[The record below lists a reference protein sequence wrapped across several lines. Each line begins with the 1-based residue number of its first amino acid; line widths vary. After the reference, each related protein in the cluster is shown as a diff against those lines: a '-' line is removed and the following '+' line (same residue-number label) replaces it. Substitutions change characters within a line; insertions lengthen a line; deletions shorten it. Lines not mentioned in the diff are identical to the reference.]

1 MNKPSEKLLQRAY
14 AQDASIY
21 QEMPEQV
28 VFPKDTLD
36 IIAAVKEAQASGKTI
51 TPRGAGTSLAGQC
64 VGGGIVMDTG
74 RHMNAILE
82 VNLEEGWVEVQPG
95 VVRDELNH
103 HLAPMGWFFGPN
115 TSTSNRCMMGG
126 MVGNNSSGST
136 SISYGTTREKLL
148 GLEVVTAGGDVLKIG
163 EIRSNAKSA
172 IPTKVLD
179 WEADWK
185 TAFTSENLSQ
195 FFPDSSIHRR
205 NTGYAIDL
213 LANDKEH
220 HNKWLNVLCGSE
232 GTLAITTKIRLQLD
246 PLPPKYVAVIAF
258 HYHTMD
264 AALGDT
270 PLFMERKPYQLELM
284 DRIILECT
292 RESKE
297 YAPYRSFVKGDPAAI
312 LLVEC
317 RGETEAQLDSAIEEM
332 KATQSYELTILR
344 GEESDKVWKL
354 RAAGLGLLS
363 NIPGDAKPVAC
374 IEDTAVRLDVLQEYI
389 REFDILMKKYGQ
401 QSVYYAHAGAG
412 ELHLRPL
419 LNLKTSEGVKLLYDI
434 SKSSAELVKKY
445 GGSLSGEHG
454 DGRVRAPFIKDFYGE
469 QVYPWMVSFKE
480 AWDPNGSLNAGKIV
494 HAKPMIED
502 LRYEA
507 DREEPVIDSLL
518 NFNPEGGFL
527 RAVEKCNGSGDC
539 RRLPHSGALMCPSYM
554 ASRDEW
560 DSTRGRANVLRSVL
574 TEQSTAGFT
583 APEVAEA
590 MQHCVGCKGCTKE
603 CPSGVDMAAMKL
615 EFLYQNRNKRTL
627 GDVAFAN
634 FHKAEKFLALRV
646 IINPLLQLGI
656 TKRLMGIAPERS
668 MPALA
673 SPAYMKAYTS
683 NFTAASAKNSPCPV
697 VLWVDEFTA
706 AQEPMLVG
714 KAIDVLNALDCTP
727 VVYYAPSGRALLSGG
742 FLPQAKTIAEN
753 AVRGLQHILQDLG
766 DVPILGLEASAV
778 LSAVDEY
785 TRLLDGSELEWVK
798 AHKFQTI
805 DHYLASYLTTIEAPQ
820 QKFNSYKEAILLH
833 VHCHQKSLENAGDTA
848 YVLQLLLGAKV
859 NRVKSS
865 CCGMAGGYGMK
876 KENYEMSTKMANL
889 VLIPNVEA
897 FEGDYIVATGTSC
910 RHQINDLAQRTAVH
924 LLDVLWDQLK
934 MDATAH
940 H

>member
-1 MNKPSEKLLQRAY
+1 MKKPSEKLLQRAY

-21 QEMPEQV
+21 QEMPDQV
-28 VFPKDTLD
+28 VFPKDVID
-36 IIAAVKEAQASGKTI
+36 IVTAVKSAQVSGKTI
-51 TPRGAGTSLAGQC
+51 IPRGAGTSLAGQC
-64 VGGGIVMDTG
+64 VGGGVVMDTG

-82 VNLEEGWVEVQPG
+82 INLEEGWAEVEPG
-95 VVRDELNH
+95 VVRDELNF

-148 GLEVVTAGGDVLKIG
+148 GLEVVTAGGDLIKIG
-163 EIRSNAKSA
+163 AIKSDA
-172 IPTKVLD
+172 GSDIPAKVLD
-179 WEADWK
+179 WDADWGK
-185 TAFTSENLSQ
+185 AFSSENLGQ

-213 LANDKEH
+213 LTDTKEH
-220 HNKWLNVLCGSE
+220 QNKWLDVLCGSE

-246 PLPPKYVAVIAF
+246 PLPPKHVAVIAF
-258 HYHTMD
+258 HYHSMD

-270 PLFMERKPYQLELM
+270 QLLMKRTPYQLELM

-297 YAPYRSFVKGDPAAI
+297 YAPYRSFVVGDPAAI

-317 RGETEAQLDSAIEEM
+317 RGETTVELDQAIEEM
-332 KATQSYELTILR
+332 TATQSYEQTVLR

-389 REFDILMKKYGQ
+389 REFDMLMQRYGQ

-419 LNLKTSEGVKLLYDI
+419 LNLKTSEGIKLLYDI

-454 DGRVRAPFIKDFYGE
+454 DGRVRAPFIKDFYGK

-480 AWDPNGSLNAGKIV
+480 AWDPNGLLNAGKIV
-494 HAKPMIED
+494 HAKPMTED
-502 LRYEA
+502 LRYQA

-518 NFNPEGGFL
+518 NFNSEGGFL

-554 ASRDEW
+554 ASREEW
-560 DSTRGRANVLRSVL
+560 DSTRGRANILRSVL

-615 EFLYQNRNKRTL
+615 EFLYQNRSNRTL
-627 GDVAFAN
+627 GDIAFAN
-634 FHKAEKFLALRV
+634 FHRAEKFLTLRAL
-646 IINPLLQLGI
+646 INPLLQLGL
-656 TKRLMGIAPERS
+656 TKRFLGIAPERS

-683 NFTAASAKNSPCPV
+683 GFTAAAAKNSLHPV

-706 AQEPMLVG
+706 AQEPVLVG
-714 KAIDVLNALDCTP
+714 KAIDVLTALGCTP
-727 VVYYAPSGRALLSGG
+727 VVFYAPSGRALLSGG
-742 FLPQAKTIAEN
+742 FLPQASAIAKS
-753 AVRGLQHILQDLG
+753 AVHGLQDLLQNLG
-766 DVPILGLEASAV
+766 EVPIIGLEASAV

-785 TRLLDGSELEWVK
+785 TRLLEGAELEWVK
-798 AHKFQTI
+798 ARKFQTV
-805 DHYLASYLTTIEAPQ
+805 DHFLASYLVTIDSPQ
-820 QKFNSYKEAILLH
+820 QKFHSYHEAILLH

-897 FEGDYIVATGTSC
+897 FDGEYVVATGTSC
-910 RHQINDLAQRTAVH
+910 RHQIQDLAQRTAVH
-924 LLDVLWDQLK
+924 LLDVLWDQLI
-934 MDATAH
+934 MDTAAH
-940 H
+940 D